1 MSLDTAKYLLEH
13 RFTPSRDIEEEGTIT
28 GYTSRSIS
36 VTVFYMENTINNNL
50 LSYRALVTGQTG
62 MVQEYLVK
70 STKLNPMAD
79 ISKMKTYRKFSPM
92 K

>member
-1 MSLDTAKYLLEH
+1 
-13 RFTPSRDIEEEGTIT
+13 
-28 GYTSRSIS
+28 
-36 VTVFYMENTINNNL
+36 MENTIDNNL

-70 STKLNPMAD
+70 STKLNPMED